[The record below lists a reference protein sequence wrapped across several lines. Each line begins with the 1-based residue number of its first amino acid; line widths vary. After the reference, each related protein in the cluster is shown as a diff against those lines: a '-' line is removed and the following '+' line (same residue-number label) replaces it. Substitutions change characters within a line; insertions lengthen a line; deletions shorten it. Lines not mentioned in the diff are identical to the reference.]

1 MAVAPLELAR
11 KELEPDPLIVGKHS
25 DEALTKDLLRTVW
38 TPPGREW
45 WLLFTIAAS
54 GVGLLVLCLTIV
66 FLRGIGVWGTR
77 IPAAWAFPIVNFV
90 WWIGIGHAGTLIS
103 AILLL
108 FQQKW
113 RTSINRFSETMT
125 LFAVMCAGLFPL
137 VHMGRPWFFYWM
149 LPYPST
155 LRLWPQFRSALVWDV
170 FAVSTYLTVSILFWY
185 QGLVPDF
192 AALRDASKRRWQ
204 QMAYGILAL
213 GWRGTARHW
222 KHYQSVYLI
231 LAGLATPLVLSVH
244 SVVSFDFAIA
254 LVPGWHS
261 TIFPPYFVAGAIF
274 SGFAMVLTLM
284 LPARKYLK
292 LENVITLRHIHAMGK
307 IILVTSWIVI
317 YGYSMEHFMA
327 MFSANKADV
336 SLTLWRPGSYYAG
349 AYWGMLLC
357 NCVVP
362 QLLWWKGIREN
373 ILVLWVI
380 SVLINVGMWLERFV
394 IIVVSL
400 SHEFMPSIWRNYSP
414 TWLDYG
420 TFIGTLSLFSMLFL
434 LALRLIPIVPVS
446 EVKEL
451 SLEMKEEAHQV
462 EEHAA

>member
-1 MAVAPLELAR
+1 MAAAPQELAR
-11 KELEPDPLIVGKHS
+11 QELEPDPLIIGKH
-25 DEALTKDLLRTVW
+25 DDQGLTKELLRTVW

-45 WLLFTIAAS
+45 WMLFGIALSAT
-54 GVGLLVLCLTIV
+54 GLLVVCLTIV

-149 LPYPST
+149 MPYPST
-155 LRLWPQFRSALVWDV
+155 FRLWPQFRSALVWDV

-192 AALRDASKRRWQ
+192 AALRDASKRRAQ
-204 QMAYGILAL
+204 KLIYGMLAL

-222 KHYQSVYLI
+222 KHYQTVYLI

-244 SVVSFDFAIA
+244 SVVSFDFATA

-284 LPARKYLK
+284 LPARKFLK
-292 LENVITLRHIHAMGK
+292 LEAVITPRHIHAMGK
-307 IILVTSWIVI
+307 IILLTSWIVI
-317 YGYSMEHFMA
+317 YGYAMEHFMA
-327 MFSANKADV
+327 FFGANKADV
-336 SLTLWRPGSYYAG
+336 SLNMWRPSSYYAG
-349 AYWGMLLC
+349 AYWTMLIC

-362 QLLWWKGIREN
+362 QLLWSKKVREN
-373 ILVLWVI
+373 LLLLWVI
-380 SVLINVGMWLERFV
+380 SVRVNVGMWMERFV

-400 SHEFMPSIWRNYSP
+400 SHEYMPSIWRNYSP

-420 TFIGTLSLFSMLFL
+420 TFIGTLGLFSTLFL
-434 LALRLIPIVPVS
+434 IALRVIPIVPVF

-451 SLEMKEEAHQV
+451 SQEMQADKHPAKG
-462 EEHAA
+462 HAA

>member
-25 DEALTKDLLRTVW
+25 DDALTKDLLRTVW

-45 WLLFTIAAS
+45 WMLFTIAAS

-155 LRLWPQFRSALVWDV
+155 FRLWPQFRSALVWDV

-204 QMAYGILAL
+204 QLAYGVLAL

-317 YGYSMEHFMA
+317 YGYAMEHFMA

-349 AYWGMLLC
+349 AYWTMLIC

-373 ILVLWVI
+373 IVVLWVI
-380 SVLINVGMWLERFV
+380 SVLVNVGMWFERFV

-400 SHEFMPSIWRNYSP
+400 SHEYMPSIWRNYSP